1 VGLIPPLFIHLFSPV
16 RVWHP
21 KPQKSIVDAEPQE
34 KSKAITL
41 EITGGAA
48 GNTITF
54 KKTITMELAGQIIS
68 LCCNGRDS

>member
-1 VGLIPPLFIHLFSPV
+1 
-16 RVWHP
+16 
-21 KPQKSIVDAEPQE
+21 VDAEPQE